1 MVRMGALGLGISLGH
16 IRAFL
21 GLAVVVRPITV
32 VDVARSIHPHQA
44 RSAASRLRHRRS
56 LRRGGSLRRRSRSSR
71 RRRGGRSRNL
81 RSSRSSSSR
90 SRSRRSRGSSRRSRG
105 SSRIP
110 LLHPLV
116 PTASAL
122 FAGSRRIS
130 SILALSGRSRRCLSH
145 RNMRS
150 QKSSRNR
157 HQTNRCLHKY
167 SQ

>member
-1 MVRMGALGLGISLGH
+1 MVWMSPFGLGIGLGH

-21 GLAVVVRPITV
+21 RLAVVVRPITV
-32 VDVARSIHPHQA
+32 VDVARSIHPNHPRTA
-44 RSAASRLRHRRS
+44 TRRLRHRRGLRSRRS
-56 LRRGGSLRRRSRSSR
+56 LCRRSRSRR

-81 RSSRSSSSR
+81 RSSRSSSR
-90 SRSRRSRGSSRRSRG
+90 RGRSRRSSG

-110 LLHPLV
+110 LLHTLV
-116 PTASAL
+116 PTASPL
-122 FAGSRRIS
+122 FAGGRRIS
-130 SILALSGRSRRCLSH
+130 SILALSGRSCRCLSH

-157 HQTNRCLHKY
+157 HQTNRCLHRY